1 MIDPRGWEALENV
14 KNPICPLISALT
26 VKQANKY
33 IECVKEKC
41 MWWSKCKGLE
51 EQRPHG
57 EWMLGECWSEGI
69 GMGENYGQYKI
80 CPFCGYKAKED
91 PRNFCQKCGADMR
104 PKEGEAE

>member
-1 MIDPRGWEALENV
+1 MIEPRGWEVLENL

-57 EWMLGECWSEGI
+57 EWIEHRQYYMNYFVSKYECSNCHDEVWQNTEW
-69 GMGENYGQYKI
+69 QF
-80 CPFCGYKAKED
+80 CPH
-91 PRNFCQKCGADMR
+91 CGAYMR
-104 PKEGEAE
+104 RKEGEADGV